1 MIPQVKSN
9 NLISSGTTTST
20 HFEISSKNTAH
31 IMQILRDTLYS
42 DKITSIIRE
51 YSSNAWDA
59 NRQAGHNGPI
69 IVTLPTISDMTFKV
83 RDNGIGLSED
93 DIINIYT
100 KYGEST
106 KRDDNVAVGMLGI
119 GSKSGFAYS
128 DSFTVTSWHNGTKR
142 VYVAVIDESNKGK
155 MDLIDSSPCGVY
167 ETGIEIAIP
176 VKQNDINDF
185 VYKATNFYKYFNP
198 KPKTNIEISYKK
210 YEYHK
215 CGKHLVAI
223 CGGGYDYCYY
233 GASSETIAVMGC
245 VPYKIN
251 LNEIREFNGI
261 KLNENVRKLNIIL
274 NCDIGSLEFTASRED
289 LKYTDV
295 VKSFLISEINTVIQS
310 YIDHLLSDIDK
321 LTDFEKWNR
330 VLKIRNMGF
339 SAQQKYSHF
348 SSTRC
353 SSSGNKLQG
362 ISFKSYANYN
372 KSKFRKTDYFYISD
386 KLFFVIKDVRK
397 GLKLYESNADL
408 RDAIIVCGE
417 GNDSYNDILNKL
429 NKFISASFL
438 NGIRIDKLSNYKF
451 DETQVKARSVDA
463 KKAKASVFALKQ
475 DADFNYTTPSKNWDI
490 KEITPSDDDIYVIL
504 NSYRADGFDSFADS
518 TDFYSVYSS
527 IRTCMKNLGVKHPEV
542 IGYKNTEKNPVDKSK
557 IKGIEYKNWLSTKML
572 DCFSDDIKE
581 AVYSVVWMRKTN
593 TGAGI
598 NIIDHAY
605 SLAQKI
611 LNYDNVVL
619 DFLGKVNKY
628 TNIYSKEKY
637 SKNSQYVI
645 ALANYVDFNKISCD
659 IINKISL
666 KYPMLSIPQISIE
679 KMWND
684 TKFCEILKYIA
695 DIDSKENKNE

>member
-1 MIPQVKSN
+1 MIPQFKSN

-106 KRDDNVAVGMLGI
+106 KRDDNAAVGMLGI

-142 VYVAVIDESNKGK
+142 VYVAVIDETNKGK
-155 MDLIDSSPCGVY
+155 MDLMDSSPCGVY

-185 VYKATNFYKYFNP
+185 VRKATDFYKYFNP
-198 KPKTNIEISYKK
+198 KPKTNIEINYIKSD
-210 YEYHK
+210 YHK
-215 CGKHLVAI
+215 CGKHLVTI
-223 CGGGYDYCYY
+223 SQDHGYY
-233 GASSETIAVMGC
+233 SRSEVIAVMGC

-251 LNEIREFNGI
+251 LDEIREFNGI
-261 KLNENVRKLNIIL
+261 KLTENARKLDIIL

-289 LKYTDV
+289 LKYTDA
-295 VKSFLISEINTVIQS
+295 VKSFLISEINTVVQN

-339 SAQQKYSHF
+339 SVQQKYSHF
-348 SSTRC
+348 SSTHC
-353 SSSGNKLQG
+353 SSRDKLQG
-362 ISFKSYANYN
+362 ISFKSYENYH
-372 KSKFRKTDYFYISD
+372 KSKFRKTDYFCISD

-397 GLKLYESNADL
+397 DLKSYESNDDL
-408 RDAIIVCGE
+408 RSAIIVCGE

-438 NGIRIDKLSNYKF
+438 NGIKIDKLSNYKF
-451 DETQVKARSVDA
+451 NEAQVKARSVDA
-463 KKAKASVFALKQ
+463 KKAKASVFTLKQ
-475 DADFNYTTPSKNWDI
+475 DVNFNYSTPSKNWDI

-504 NSYRADGFDSFADS
+504 NSYRAEGFDNSTND
-518 TDFYSVYSS
+518 TDFYYVYGNVS
-527 IRTCMKNLGVKHPEV
+527 ICMKNLGVKHPEV
-542 IGYKNTEKNPVDKSK
+542 IGYKNTEKNPVDRSK
-557 IKGIEYKNWLSTKML
+557 IKGTEYKNWLSTKML
-572 DCFSDDIKE
+572 NCFSDDVKE
-581 AVYSVVWMRKTN
+581 AIYSVVWMRKTN
-593 TGAGI
+593 AVAGI

-619 DFLGKVNKY
+619 DFLSKVNKY

-637 SKNSQYVI
+637 SKKYVI
-645 ALANYVDFNKISCD
+645 ALANYVDFNKISYD